1 MKGLHYLIGVVILA
15 CVLCGCRTTRIVEV
29 PVVHTEFVRHDSI
42 VRDSIH
48 TIDSVTVVKLGDTIF
63 NTNTK
68 YIYRYKFIQLHDTL
82 SVHDTLTVVR
92 EVEKRLTGTQQ
103 AFLSLGKVFFLLLI
117 TLTFFMIIWLI
128 KR

>member
-1 MKGLHYLIGVVILA
+1 MKVLYYIIGVVILA
-15 CVLCGCRTTRIVEV
+15 FVLCGCRTTRIVEV
-29 PVVHTEFVRHDSI
+29 PVVHTEFIRHDSI
-42 VRDSIH
+42 VRDSVH
-48 TIDSVTVVKLGDTIF
+48 TTDSVLIFKQGDTIF
-63 NTNTK
+63 NTKVK

-117 TLTFFMIIWLI
+117 TLTFFMIIWFI

>member
-1 MKGLHYLIGVVILA
+1 
-15 CVLCGCRTTRIVEV
+15 
-29 PVVHTEFVRHDSI
+29 VVHTEFVRHDSI
-42 VRDSIH
+42 IHDSIH
-48 TIDSVTVVKLGDTIF
+48 TIDSVTVVKMGDTIF

-92 EVEKRLTGTQQ
+92 EVEKKLTGTQQ